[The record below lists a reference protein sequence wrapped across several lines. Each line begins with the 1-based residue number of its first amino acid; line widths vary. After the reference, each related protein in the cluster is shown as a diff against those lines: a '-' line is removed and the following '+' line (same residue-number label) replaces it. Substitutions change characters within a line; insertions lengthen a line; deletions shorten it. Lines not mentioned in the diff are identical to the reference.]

1 MVRKWINHNHDVS
14 KFCIDDPVPVVSV
27 MLRPNNVDLV
37 VTKVTHLTK
46 EYSMVQKSVPSR
58 AWVKLTLLRMCG
70 E

>member
-46 EYSMVQKSVPSR
+46 QYSMVQKSVPSR
-58 AWVKLTLLRMCG
+58 AWVKLTLLRMYG